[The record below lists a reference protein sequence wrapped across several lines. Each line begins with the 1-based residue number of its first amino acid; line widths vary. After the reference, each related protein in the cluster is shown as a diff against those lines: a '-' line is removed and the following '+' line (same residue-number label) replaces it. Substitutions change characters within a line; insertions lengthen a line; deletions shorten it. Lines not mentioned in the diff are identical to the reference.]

1 MITGLFIDSNEW
13 DKSNSNQRNTGYS
26 TAKKSKKIKV
36 LKNSRIEYAKEHP
49 NAAIPDSINANT
61 DERIEKSSETVGS
74 PKERIANLKSNSK
87 SEKTHLNCSLY
98 NNAKDAMDEEIEVSY
113 NQNYNSPDGNDNRA
127 LLVLSRQ
134 SISTNQNCENEA
146 RVPPLALKNIKS
158 GKNTHGNNTGK
169 LTRTTMNTTQIR
181 DKISSSNIKWNT
193 NSAVFQQNSNTDCKL
208 I

>member
-26 TAKKSKKIKV
+26 TAKKNKKIKV

-87 SEKTHLNCSLY
+87 SEKTPLNCSLY

-193 NSAVFQQNSNTDCKL
+193 NSAVFQQNSNTDCKF

>member
-1 MITGLFIDSNEW
+1 
-13 DKSNSNQRNTGYS
+13 
-26 TAKKSKKIKV
+26 
-36 LKNSRIEYAKEHP
+36 
-49 NAAIPDSINANT
+49 
-61 DERIEKSSETVGS
+61 
-74 PKERIANLKSNSK
+74 
-87 SEKTHLNCSLY
+87 
-98 NNAKDAMDEEIEVSY
+98 MDEEIEVSY

-181 DKISSSNIKWNT
+181 DKISSSNIK
-193 NSAVFQQNSNTDCKL
+193 
-208 I
+208 